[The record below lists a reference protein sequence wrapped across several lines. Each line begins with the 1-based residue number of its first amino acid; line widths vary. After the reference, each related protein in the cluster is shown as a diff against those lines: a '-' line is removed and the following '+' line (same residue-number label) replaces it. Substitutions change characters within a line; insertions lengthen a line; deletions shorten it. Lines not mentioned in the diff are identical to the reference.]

1 MLQLRPYQREALD
14 ALYAYWDNE
23 GGSPIIVLP
32 TGAGKSLVVATLM
45 QELIRDYPDMRIL
58 CVTHVKELLVQ
69 NLQELLGL
77 WPFAPA
83 GLFSAGLGQRDAHSQ
98 IIFGGVQ
105 TIANKAHVIGHIDL
119 VLVDEAHLVPRKADT
134 QYGKLLAALRAINP
148 DMRMAGL
155 TATDYRL
162 GEGRLT
168 EGEGPMFD
176 AVAFEKPVGELI
188 DEGYLCRPVSKGM
201 ATGYDLDGVGKVGGD
216 YNQGKLQAAV
226 DREAVTRAAIDEVM
240 RYGDDIKAPRKSW
253 LLFCAG
259 VEHAYHMRDEIRSRG
274 ITCETVAG
282 ETPAPDRDRILADF
296 KAGRIRA
303 VTNNSVLTTGF
314 NHPGVDLLALCRPT
328 LSTSLY
334 IQMIGRGLRN
344 APGKE
349 NCLILDFAGCVRKHG
364 PIDCVTVKKPG
375 KGEGEAPVK
384 QCPECE
390 SLVHASAKVCQD
402 CGYEFPPNE
411 EAKHS
416 AQADITP
423 VLSTA
428 PPVWHTVTGRH
439 FREHP
444 PKPGKPPSVRC
455 DYRMGLNVQKE
466 WLCPEH
472 QGYAQAKA
480 HRFWKMHGGKLPLP
494 RSVNEWLDRAG
505 ELLTTAEIQ
514 LRPNGK
520 YQDVIGW
527 RAGSAQV
534 EAAPEPAND
543 NWKPLKAAGESWSDE
558 VPF

>member
-1 MLQLRPYQREALD
+1 MLQLRPYQRAALD
-14 ALYAYWDNE
+14 ALYKFWANG

-69 NLQELLGL
+69 NLQELFGL

-105 TIANKAHVIGHIDL
+105 TIANKAKRIGHIDL
-119 VLVDEAHLVPRKADT
+119 VLVDECHLLPRKADT
-134 QYGKLLAALRAINP
+134 QYGKLLAALREINP
-148 DMRMAGL
+148 DLRLAGL

-168 EGEGPMFD
+168 EGEGAMFD
-176 AVAFEKPVGELI
+176 AVAYEKPVGELI
-188 DEGYLCRPVSKGM
+188 DEGYLARPVSKGM
-201 ATGYDLDGVGKVGGD
+201 ATGYDLDGVGKIGGD
-216 YNQGKLQAAV
+216 YNQGKLQVAV
-226 DREAVTRAAIDEVM
+226 NKDDVTRAAIDEVVK
-240 RYGDDIKAPRKSW
+240 YGSDRKSW
-253 LLFCAG
+253 LFFCAG
-259 VEHAYHMRDEIRSRG
+259 VDHAYAMRDEIRSRG

-282 ETPAPDRDRILADF
+282 ETPSAERDRILADF

-334 IQMIGRGLRN
+334 VQMIGRGLRN

-349 NCLILDFAGCVRKHG
+349 NCLVLDFAGCVRKHG
-364 PIDCVTVKKPG
+364 PIDRVIVKEPG
-375 KGEGEAPVK
+375 KGQGEAPVK

-411 EAKHS
+411 EAKHA

-428 PPVWHTVTGRH
+428 PPVWHAVTGRH

-455 DYRMGLNVQKE
+455 DFSLGMIVQKI

-480 HRFWKMHGGKLPLP
+480 HKFWKDHGGATPFPKK
-494 RSVNEWLDRAG
+494 VDEWLDRAG
-505 ELLTTAEIQ
+505 ELRVTAEIQ
-514 LRPNGK
+514 LKPAGK

-527 RAGSAQV
+527 RAGDAKT
-534 EAAPEPAND
+534 EPVAAND
-543 NWKPLKAAGESWSDE
+543 NNPRINMLVAVGDNFSIDDE
-558 VPF
+558 IPF

>member
-1 MLQLRPYQREALD
+1 MR
-14 ALYAYWDNE
+14 
-23 GGSPIIVLP
+23 
-32 TGAGKSLVVATLM
+32 
-45 QELIRDYPDMRIL
+45 ELIRDYPDMRIL
-58 CVTHVKELLVQ
+58 CVTHIKELLVQ
-69 NLQELLGL
+69 NLQELLGI

-83 GLFSAGLGQRDAHSQ
+83 GLFSAGLGQRDARAQ

-105 TIANKAHVIGHIDL
+105 TIASKADLIGHIDL

-134 QYGKLLAALRAINP
+134 QYGKLLDGLRAINP

-168 EGEGPMFD
+168 EGDGAMFD

-201 ATGYDLDGVGKVGGD
+201 ETGYDLDGVGKVGGD

-226 DREAVTRAAIDEVM
+226 DKEAVTRAAIDEVM
-240 RYGDDIKAPRKSW
+240 KYGANRKAW
-253 LLFCAG
+253 LFFCAG
-259 VEHAYHMRDEIRSRG
+259 VEHAYHVRDEIRSRG

-282 ETPAPDRDRILADF
+282 ETPAPERDRILADF

-314 NHPGVDLLALCRPT
+314 NHPGVDMLALMRPT

-364 PIDCVTVKKPG
+364 PIDRVTVKEPG

-390 SLVHASAKVCQD
+390 SLVHASARVCQD

-411 EAKHS
+411 EAKHAAS
-416 AQADITP
+416 ADITP

-428 PPVWHTVTGRH
+428 PPVWHEVTGRT

-444 PKPGKPPSVRC
+444 PKPGKPPSIKVT
-455 DYRMGLNVQKE
+455 YMLGLHAQNE

-472 QGYAQAKA
+472 TGFAQAKA
-480 HRFWKMHGGKLPLP
+480 HRFWSTHGGGRPFPK
-494 RSVNEWLDRAG
+494 SVAEWLDRAG
-505 ELLTTAEIQ
+505 ELKVTAEIQ
-514 LRPNGK
+514 LKPDGK
-520 YQDVIGW
+520 YQSVVGHK
-527 RAGSAQV
+527 AGDSV
-534 EAAPEPAND
+534 APIEPVAGND
-543 NWKPLKAAGESWSDE
+543 NWKPLRAAGDDWEDDI
-558 VPF
+558 PF